1 MVMRKEFSI
10 REYVNSAL
18 EEVSWT
24 DICGKRLLGPE
35 KISVPALQIGS

>member
-35 KISVPALQIGS
+35 KHKQRF